1 MFALDIV
8 NAIGN
13 VDQTIN
19 ILIKLAATFAH
30 QLILKRLIFLKLSFT
45 LPTLDAFMS
54 RNDF

>member
-30 QLILKRLIFLKLSFT
+30 QLILKRLIFLKLS
-45 LPTLDAFMS
+45 LTLDAFMS

>member
-30 QLILKRLIFLKLSFT
+30 QLILKLSLT